1 MAFTNTKE
9 SGLEAL
15 IVKWLVDQN
24 GYEQGTN
31 ADYNREYAVDETR
44 LFRFLQDTQPDALE
58 KLGVFKSDMK
68 KKQFLNRLQGE
79 IAKRGIIDVLRNGVK
94 IYPANLIMFYLT
106 PTENNAKAKEMF
118 EKNIFS
124 VTRQLQYSMDAA
136 RLALDICL
144 FINGLPVIT
153 FELKN
158 QLTKQNTEY
167 AVQQYKDDRDPTRPI
182 VTQESCCSSSNAAW
196 CILPLTTHESNSAQS
211 WTVRTAGSCL
221 LIKATMMVPVILRI
235 QMA

>member
-15 IVKWLVDQN
+15 IVKWLVDHN

-58 KLGVFKSDMK
+58 KLGVFKSDLK

-124 VTRQLQYSMDAA
+124 VTRQLQYSMDAT
-136 RLALDICL
+136 RLALDI
-144 FINGLPVIT
+144 
-153 FELKN
+153 
-158 QLTKQNTEY
+158 
-167 AVQQYKDDRDPTRPI
+167 
-182 VTQESCCSSSNAAW
+182 
-196 CILPLTTHESNSAQS
+196 
-211 WTVRTAGSCL
+211 
-221 LIKATMMVPVILRI
+221 
-235 QMA
+235 

>member
-58 KLGVFKSDMK
+58 KLGVFKSALK

-106 PTENNAKAKEMF
+106 PTENNTKAKEMF

-124 VTRQLQYSMDAA
+124 VTRQLQYSMDAT

-158 QLTKQNTEY
+158 QLTKQDVDD
-167 AVQQYKDDRDPTRPI
+167 AVEQYKTDRDPRELLFQFKRCMVHFAVDDARIKFCTKLDGK
-182 VTQESCCSSSNAAW
+182 SSW
-196 CILPLTTHESNSAQS
+196 FLPFDKGYNDG
-211 WTVRTAGSCL
+211 AGNPPNPDGL
-221 LIKATMMVPVILRI
+221 MTDYL
-235 QMA
+235 

>member
-9 SGLEAL
+9 SGLESL
-15 IVKWLVDQN
+15 IVKWLVDHN
-24 GYEQGTN
+24 GYEQGSN

-44 LFRFLQDTQPDALE
+44 LFRFLQDTQPEALE

-124 VTRQLQYSMDAA
+124 VTRQLQYSMDAT

-158 QLTKQNTEY
+158 QLTKQDVDD
-167 AVQQYKDDRDPTRPI
+167 AVEQYKTDRD
-182 VTQESCCSSSNAAW
+182 QESYCSSSNAAW
-196 CILPLTTHESNSAQS
+196 CILRLMMQESSSAQS
-211 WTVRTAGSCL
+211 WMARAAGSCL
-221 LIKATMMVPVILRI
+221 LIKVTTMAQAIRRI